1 MPLPIALAHQ
11 LTLKHEG
18 LRQDKSLG
26 LRPDAKSQVAV
37 EYNDNYQPQRIDSI
51 VFSSQHDPDLSLEQ
65 LRELVREE
73 IIYKNIAARS
83 YR

>member
-1 MPLPIALAHQ
+1 MPLPISLAHQ
-11 LTLKHEG
+11 LTLKHED

-65 LRELVREE
+65 LRELNREE
-73 IIYKNIAARS
+73 IIQKTLIK
-83 YR
+83 